1 MLRHVFLEDQSSS
14 LWLVCGARIHNRKDV
29 QLKSSMIFQGRKIKS
44 QTKPGAIRIE
54 RWGWIWVIF
63 IRVNF
68 PSLDDWLRYEREEK
82 VKAVP
87 EDPILGNLRLKLLW
101 QWSHGEKERQHAH
114 NLFVI
119 RAMLGVPSCYEC
131 WSLLFKWEI
140 QMEQE
145 IILNIWGVSV
155 PVSYFKKTVW
165 LWKLDV
171 EITSQTLKTSTVF
184 HWILLKKWL
193 SAFHLYELLHG
204 QSRQLI
210 FLPSASLFE
219 FTTFMC
225 VSLQLHYT
233 CDLASP
239 RYVPVSEL
247 TLPPSIWKGSLSS
260 NQRIRLSSRHHC
272 QNSYLEKSLFT
283 IN

>member
-14 LWLVCGARIHNRKDV
+14 LWLVCGGRIHNRKDV

-63 IRVNF
+63 ICVNF
-68 PSLDDWLRYEREEK
+68 LSLGDWLRYEREEK

-165 LWKLDV
+165 LWKLDT
-171 EITSQTLKTSTVF
+171 EITSQTQNIDCLSLNSFKEMTLSFPSLWTPSWTVTATYF
-184 HWILLKKWL
+184 
-193 SAFHLYELLHG
+193 
-204 QSRQLI
+204 
-210 FLPSASLFE
+210 
-219 FTTFMC
+219 
-225 VSLQLHYT
+225 
-233 CDLASP
+233 
-239 RYVPVSEL
+239 PVF
-247 TLPPSIWKGSLSS
+247 SLS
-260 NQRIRLSSRHHC
+260 LWVHHFYVC
-272 QNSYLEKSLFT
+272 LTPTTLYMWLGKS
-283 IN
+283 